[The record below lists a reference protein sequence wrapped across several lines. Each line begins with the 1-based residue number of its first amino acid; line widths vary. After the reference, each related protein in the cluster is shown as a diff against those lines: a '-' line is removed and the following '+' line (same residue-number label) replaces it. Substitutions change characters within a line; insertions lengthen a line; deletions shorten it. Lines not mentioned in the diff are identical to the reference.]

1 LWKFQPTF
9 TFFGSFLA
17 EHVQTFSYYA
27 SERIFLLSLV
37 TGIGEV

>member
-17 EHVQTFSYYA
+17 EDVQTFSYYA
-27 SERIFLLSLV
+27 SELFLLSLV
-37 TGIGEV
+37 SGIGEG